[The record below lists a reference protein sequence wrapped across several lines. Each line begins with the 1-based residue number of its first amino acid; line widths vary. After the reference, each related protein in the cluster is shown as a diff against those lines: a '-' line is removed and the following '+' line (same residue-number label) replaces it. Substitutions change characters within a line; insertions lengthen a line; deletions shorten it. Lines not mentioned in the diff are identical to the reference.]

1 MISVHL
7 LSSHQNFEGK
17 KKTNMKYIDKKEKE
31 KREAFTCVHTFIKS
45 NKLPYNINKIII
57 SFQKVDLLFLSLP

>member
-17 KKTNMKYIDKKEKE
+17 KKTNMKYIDKKEK
-31 KREAFTCVHTFIKS
+31 REAFTCVHTFIKA
-45 NKLPYNINKIII
+45 INYLII
-57 SFQKVDLLFLSLP
+57 